1 MMKVA
6 FLLFLAVA
14 NFASASQLEDVNRPV
29 NKVITL
35 LKEMQAQL
43 EAEQKE
49 DEEVYDKLACWCE
62 TNDKAKSKSI
72 AEGEE
77 RITQLTSE
85 IEEQVATSERLKQE
99 IANLAKE
106 IEQNQEALAKATEI
120 RTKEHEEFTGEE
132 KDLTESIAS
141 LKAALTVLSKHH
153 APPAETLL
161 HISTMIRHQL
171 RQHARILSDVI
182 TPSVQRRIAV
192 LLQGDFFGSTPAF
205 KQSYAPQSG
214 EIFGILENMLDT
226 FKANLENAQKEEADA
241 QRAFDELKAAKEA
254 EIAAGEAQLE
264 QKKDE
269 LAKTDEDTAQDKQEL
284 KDTQGALAADQEFLV
299 DLKEKCSQT
308 DEEWG
313 ERQKTRQEEM
323 QAVST
328 ALSVLTSDDAHDLFV
343 RTFNPG
349 FVQAEQQKHTSRR
362 LEASLILKKAGQ
374 KFHND
379 MLLQLANQAQLDAFT
394 RVKAA
399 IDQMVV
405 QLQKE
410 QKDEQAHRDW
420 CIGERNTNDRQTEKR
435 ERDKSDLEAL
445 IDELN
450 QKIDAMAK
458 EIVTLEAEIKD
469 AQIQIKRA
477 GEDRE
482 AENKEFQTTVTDQRA
497 TQAVLGKA
505 LQVLQSFYNKTGLLQ
520 QAPPGGFK
528 EYQKNRGSGGVMQL
542 IQTIMGDAGRME
554 KEAVQAERD
563 AQAAYETF
571 VKDTNADIASKQR
584 AITNLAEDKAKG
596 EQDRTQANDDLTA
609 AMTELEQLA
618 AYSAE
623 LHASCDYT
631 VKNYDVRQT
640 ARAQEIEALQQAK
653 AILSGASFG
662 GAALLRRS

>member
-1 MMKVA
+1 V
-6 FLLFLAVA
+6 
-14 NFASASQLEDVNRPV
+14 Q
-29 NKVITL
+29 
-35 LKEMQAQL
+35 
-43 EAEQKE
+43 
-49 DEEVYDKLACWCE
+49 
-62 TNDKAKSKSI
+62 
-72 AEGEE
+72 
-77 RITQLTSE
+77 
-85 IEEQVATSERLKQE
+85 
-99 IANLAKE
+99 
-106 IEQNQEALAKATEI
+106 
-120 RTKEHEEFTGEE
+120 
-132 KDLTESIAS
+132 
-141 LKAALTVLSKHH
+141 AAL
-153 APPAETLL
+153 
-161 HISTMIRHQL
+161 
-171 RQHARILSDVI
+171 
-182 TPSVQRRIAV
+182 
-192 LLQGDFFGSTPAF
+192 
-205 KQSYAPQSG
+205 
-214 EIFGILENMLDT
+214 
-226 FKANLENAQKEEADA
+226 QKD
-241 QRAFDELKAAKEA
+241 
-254 EIAAGEAQLE
+254 
-264 QKKDE
+264 
-269 LAKTDEDTAQDKQEL
+269 
-284 KDTQGALAADQEFLV
+284 
-299 DLKEKCSQT
+299 
-308 DEEWG
+308 
-313 ERQKTRQEEM
+313 
-323 QAVST
+323 
-328 ALSVLTSDDAHDLFV
+328 
-343 RTFNPG
+343 N
-349 FVQAEQQKHTSRR
+349 SRR
-362 LEASLILKKAGQ
+362 QEASLVLKKAGQ
-374 KFHND
+374 KFHNA

-520 QAPPGGFK
+520 QPMNGAPPAGFK

-542 IQTIMGDAGRME
+542 IQTIMSDAGRME

-571 VKDTNADIASKQR
+571 VKDTNGDIASKQR